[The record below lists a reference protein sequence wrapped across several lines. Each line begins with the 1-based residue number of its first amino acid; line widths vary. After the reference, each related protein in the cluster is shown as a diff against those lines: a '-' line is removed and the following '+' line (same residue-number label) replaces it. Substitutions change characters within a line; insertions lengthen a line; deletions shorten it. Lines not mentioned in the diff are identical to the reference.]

1 MAQVEES
8 KMHLADGGSL
18 LESDEELQA
27 FNAWKLRAHLERLEE
42 QLKKCFAMISDQA
55 KRIAELETYQTGFA
69 SVADKQELS
78 PVRTLTWLCK

>member
-1 MAQVEES
+1 MEES

-18 LESDEELQA
+18 LESDDESKGFDA
-27 FNAWKLRAHLERLEE
+27 RTLRAQVERLEE

-69 SVADKQELS
+69 SVADKQEVS
-78 PVRTLTWLCK
+78 PVRTLTCLCK